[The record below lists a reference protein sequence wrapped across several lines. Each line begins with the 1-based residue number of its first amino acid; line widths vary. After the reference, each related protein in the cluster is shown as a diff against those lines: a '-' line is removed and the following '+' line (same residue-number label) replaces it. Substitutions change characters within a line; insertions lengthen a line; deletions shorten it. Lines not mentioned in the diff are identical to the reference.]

1 MTQPTQSLMHR
12 VQSSL
17 GRSLLGQREARQ
29 WVPFPASALS
39 ANDWPCQDNSENRQM
54 VVSQVCC
61 SPIVIPYTISHM
73 GTASL
78 HKPARPGATFESL
91 HAGLAR
97 QHAVRVLPAELL
109 AKVCLCFQSP
119 FPSCLPYLLV
129 LALDF
134 LLAET
139 ISLLP
144 VSTTAL
150 LGPNQDSGQ
159 SRSSSYI
166 QNLAAGHPQTNQE
179 TKNKGWA

>member
-1 MTQPTQSLMHR
+1 M
-12 VQSSL
+12 
-17 GRSLLGQREARQ
+17 E
-29 WVPFPASALS
+29 
-39 ANDWPCQDNSENRQM
+39 
-54 VVSQVCC
+54 
-61 SPIVIPYTISHM
+61 
-73 GTASL
+73 TASL

-109 AKVCLCFQSP
+109 AKVSLCFQSP
-119 FPSCLPYLLV
+119 FPSCLPDLLV

-159 SRSSSYI
+159 SCSSSYI

-179 TKNKGWA
+179 TKSKGWA